1 MTEDGLVGVS
11 TLTVS
16 QEDHGVCLVEGIFS
30 GLAILAAGSECPLIV
45 TTSTT
50 SEASYLEVIG

>member
-16 QEDHGVCLVEGIFS
+16 KEDHGVRLVEGMFS

-50 SEASYLEVIG
+50 LEASYLEVIG